1 LQFLS
6 VLAVEQRCANH
17 LKLQNS
23 YVIYIYRLCQGEQ
36 VMSKPRYYLLM
47 MVSYLALVA
56 GVCALLYVPLRGA
69 FLANWGFNMVIFGA
83 LAIGIFLNF
92 RRVVVLRAEISWI
105 EIFRTGSSGLS
116 VAESPQLLRPLAK
129 HLEGMHRDRFSLS
142 ALSLQTV
149 LDGIRGR
156 MDESREIS
164 RYVIS
169 LLVFLGLLG
178 TFWGLLG
185 TIGAVSSVIGA
196 LEVGDRDFNLMFQSM
211 KAGLQEPLQGM
222 GTAFSSSLF
231 GLGGSLVLGFLDIQ
245 ANHAQNRF
253 FNELEEWLSGVT
265 ELVDR
270 KTKVKLEDKGL
281 LVPAGPDQTQL
292 DVLISELRRTN
303 NHLEAKFKEHLNPS
317 DVPGPDDR
325 Q

>member
-1 LQFLS
+1 
-6 VLAVEQRCANH
+6 
-17 LKLQNS
+17 
-23 YVIYIYRLCQGEQ
+23 
-36 VMSKPRYYLLM
+36 
-47 MVSYLALVA
+47 
-56 GVCALLYVPLRGA
+56 
-69 FLANWGFNMVIFGA
+69 
-83 LAIGIFLNF
+83 
-92 RRVVVLRAEISWI
+92 
-105 EIFRTGSSGLS
+105 
-116 VAESPQLLRPLAK
+116 
-129 HLEGMHRDRFSLS
+129 
-142 ALSLQTV
+142 
-149 LDGIRGR
+149 

>member
-1 LQFLS
+1 
-6 VLAVEQRCANH
+6 
-17 LKLQNS
+17 
-23 YVIYIYRLCQGEQ
+23 
-36 VMSKPRYYLLM
+36 MSKPRYYLLI
-47 MVSYLALVA
+47 MVFFLALVA
-56 GVCALLYVPLRGA
+56 GVCVFLYLPLRQA
-69 FLANWGFNMVIFGA
+69 FLANGGFNTLIFGA

-92 RRVVVLRAEISWI
+92 RRVVVLGPEISWI
-105 EIFRTGSSGLS
+105 EIFRTGTSGLS

-142 ALSLQTV
+142 VLSLQTV

-164 RYVIS
+164 RYLIS

-178 TFWGLLG
+178 TFWGLLD
-185 TIGAVSSVIGA
+185 TIGAVSMVVGGLEIGT
-196 LEVGDRDFNLMFQSM
+196 GDFNLMFQKM
-211 KAGLQEPLQGM
+211 KAGLQEPLKGM

-265 ELVDR
+265 QLVDR
-270 KTKVKLEDKGL
+270 RKKKTYGDQDNLTPV
-281 LVPAGPDQTQL
+281 VPDQAQFV
-292 DVLISELRRTN
+292 VLLEELRRMN
-303 NHLEAKFKEHLNPS
+303 DLQAERIKAEKVAPS
-317 DVPGPDDR
+317 ADASCDDVGR
-325 Q
+325 

>member
-1 LQFLS
+1 
-6 VLAVEQRCANH
+6 
-17 LKLQNS
+17 
-23 YVIYIYRLCQGEQ
+23 
-36 VMSKPRYYLLM
+36 MSKPRYYLLM

-116 VAESPQLLRPLAK
+116 VTESPQLLRPLAK

>member
-1 LQFLS
+1 
-6 VLAVEQRCANH
+6 
-17 LKLQNS
+17 
-23 YVIYIYRLCQGEQ
+23 
-36 VMSKPRYYLLM
+36 MSKPRYYLVI
-47 MVSYLALVA
+47 MVFFLALVA
-56 GVCALLYVPLRGA
+56 GVCALLYIPLRQA
-69 FLANWGFNMVIFGA
+69 FLANWGFNTLIFGA

-92 RRVVVLRAEISWI
+92 RRVVVLGPEINWI
-105 EIFRTGSSGLS
+105 KIFRTGTSGLS

-129 HLEGMHRDRFSLS
+129 HLDGMHRDRFSLS
-142 ALSLQTV
+142 VLSLQTV

-164 RYVIS
+164 RYLIS

-178 TFWGLLG
+178 TFWGLLD
-185 TIGAVSSVIGA
+185 TIGAVSLVVGG
-196 LEVGDRDFNLMFQSM
+196 LEVGSGDFNLMFQTM

-265 ELVDR
+265 QLVDR
-270 KTKVKLEDKGL
+270 RKKTTIGGQDSLPQVDPGQLKLDSL
-281 LVPAGPDQTQL
+281 LA
-292 DVLISELRRTN
+292 ELRRMN
-303 NHLEAKFKEHLNPS
+303 DLQAARMKEEKPAPS
-317 DVPGPDDR
+317 MDANSDDKEW
-325 Q
+325 

>member
-1 LQFLS
+1 
-6 VLAVEQRCANH
+6 
-17 LKLQNS
+17 
-23 YVIYIYRLCQGEQ
+23 
-36 VMSKPRYYLLM
+36 M
-47 MVSYLALVA
+47 
-56 GVCALLYVPLRGA
+56 
-69 FLANWGFNMVIFGA
+69 
-83 LAIGIFLNF
+83 
-92 RRVVVLRAEISWI
+92 
-105 EIFRTGSSGLS
+105 FRTGTSGLS
-116 VAESPQLLRPLAK
+116 VAESPQLLKPLAK

-185 TIGAVSSVIGA
+185 TIGAVSSVVGG
-196 LEVGDRDFNLMFQSM
+196 LEVGNRDFNLMFQTM
-211 KAGLQEPLQGM
+211 KAGLQEPLKGM

-265 ELVDR
+265 QLI
-270 KTKVKLEDKGL
+270 
-281 LVPAGPDQTQL
+281 DQTTKSTPEEQG
-292 DVLISELRRTN
+292 VLTSTAPGQAQFGDLLRELRRTN
-303 NHLEAKFKEHLNPS
+303 NLLQANFKKEPVRPS
-317 DVPGPDDR
+317 TVVPGQDDG

>member
-1 LQFLS
+1 
-6 VLAVEQRCANH
+6 
-17 LKLQNS
+17 
-23 YVIYIYRLCQGEQ
+23 
-36 VMSKPRYYLLM
+36 MSKPRYYLLM

-129 HLEGMHRDRFSLS
+129 HLEGLHRDRFSLS

-281 LVPAGPDQTQL
+281 LVPAGPDQAQL
-292 DVLISELRRTN
+292 DALISELRRTN
-303 NHLEAKFKEHLNPS
+303 NHLEAKFKEDLTPHKG
-317 DVPGPDDR
+317 V
-325 Q
+325 

>member
-1 LQFLS
+1 
-6 VLAVEQRCANH
+6 
-17 LKLQNS
+17 
-23 YVIYIYRLCQGEQ
+23 
-36 VMSKPRYYLLM
+36 MSKPRYYLLI
-47 MVSYLALVA
+47 MVFFLALVA
-56 GVCALLYVPLRGA
+56 GVCVFLYLPLRQA
-69 FLANWGFNMVIFGA
+69 FLANGGFNTLIFGA

-92 RRVVVLRAEISWI
+92 RRVVVLGPEISWI
-105 EIFRTGSSGLS
+105 EIFRTGTSGLS

-142 ALSLQTV
+142 VLSLQTV

-164 RYVIS
+164 RYLIS

-178 TFWGLLG
+178 TFWGLLD
-185 TIGAVSSVIGA
+185 TIGAVSLVVGG
-196 LEVGDRDFNLMFQSM
+196 LEVGTGDFNLMFQTM
-211 KAGLQEPLQGM
+211 KAGLQEPLKGM

-265 ELVDR
+265 QLVDR
-270 KTKVKLEDKGL
+270 RNKKTYGDQDNLTPV
-281 LVPAGPDQTQL
+281 VPDQAQFE
-292 DVLISELRRTN
+292 VLLEELRRMN
-303 NHLEAKFKEHLNPS
+303 DLQAARIKAEKAAPS
-317 DVPGPDDR
+317 ADASCDDVGR
-325 Q
+325 

>member
-1 LQFLS
+1 
-6 VLAVEQRCANH
+6 
-17 LKLQNS
+17 
-23 YVIYIYRLCQGEQ
+23 
-36 VMSKPRYYLLM
+36 MSKPRYYLLM
-47 MVSYLALVA
+47 MVFFLALVA
-56 GVCALLYVPLRGA
+56 GVCVLLYIPLRLA
-69 FLANWGFNMVIFGA
+69 FLANWGFNAVIFGA

-92 RRVVVLRAEISWI
+92 RRVVGLGPEIRWRA
-105 EIFRTGSSGLS
+105 IFRTGTSGLS

-129 HLEGMHRDRFSLS
+129 HLDGMHRDRFSLS

-185 TIGAVSSVIGA
+185 TIGAVSSVVGG
-196 LEVGDRDFNLMFQSM
+196 LEVGNRDFNLMFQTM
-211 KAGLQEPLQGM
+211 KAGLQEPLKGM

-265 ELVDR
+265 QLIDR
-270 KTKVKLEDKGL
+270 TTKPTPEEQGVMNSTAPGQAQFEDL
-281 LVPAGPDQTQL
+281 LR
-292 DVLISELRRTN
+292 ELRRTN
-303 NHLEAKFKEHLNPS
+303 SLLQANFEEGPVKPPT
-317 DVPGPDDR
+317 VGPGQDDG